1 LADSSQGRSRN
12 GARPLLALI
21 IELAVGYL
29 TIIGFLFYP
38 IGILVFSLQIWNAYP
53 YGLSDVFFA
62 ASLIP
67 IPVIAGEILDF
78 LLWAFLAMGAA
89 QGIVLVVAMPRWR
102 QDEVSTIA
110 AEASSLPEADR
121 ERVLNWQARQDR
133 HYKYQRLGLL
143 GSAFLTLSAPVAL
156 QLILF
161 HSWRTWAL
169 YIAFV
174 IFSCIGGVAAGLL
187 ARLLGQGEPFFSSD
201 WKALAVAYAFGILAG
216 IALAATSS
224 PSLPLVAFES
234 AEEKE
239 GRLLS
244 HKEGYWYVFD
254 AQGTLRA
261 VSDDDAGDVRFLR
274 NDCRHISC

>member
-53 YGLSDVFFA
+53 YGLSDAFFA

-67 IPVIAGEILDF
+67 IPVVAGEILDF

-89 QGIVLVVAMPRWR
+89 QGIVFGVAMPRWR

-121 ERVLNWQARQDR
+121 ERVLNWQARQEW
-133 HYKYQRLGLL
+133 HFKYFRWGFF

-156 QLILF
+156 QLITF
-161 HSWRTWAL
+161 DSWRTWAL

-187 ARLLGQGEPFFSSD
+187 PRLWGRGEPFFSSD
-201 WKALAVAYAFGILAG
+201 WKVLAVAYAFGILAG

>member
-21 IELAVGYL
+21 VEIAVGYL

-38 IGILVFSLQIWNAYP
+38 IGVLVFSLQIWNVYP
-53 YGLSDVFFA
+53 YGLSDAFFA
-62 ASLIP
+62 TSLIP
-67 IPVIAGEILDF
+67 LPVVAGKILDF
-78 LLWAFLAMGAA
+78 LLWALMAMFVA
-89 QGIVLVVAMPRWR
+89 QTIGFVVVMPRWR
-102 QDEVSTIA
+102 EDFTSTIA
-110 AEASSLPEADR
+110 TVTSSLSEADR
-121 ERVLNWQARQDR
+121 ERILSRQARQDR
-133 HYKYQRLGLL
+133 SYKYLRLSFL
-143 GSAFLTLSAPVAL
+143 GSAFLTLTAPYAL
-156 QLILF
+156 HLILF
-161 HSWRTWAL
+161 NSWRTWAL

-174 IFSCIGGVAAGLL
+174 TFSCIGGVAAGLL
-187 ARLLGQGEPFFSSD
+187 ARLLGQGEPLFSSE

-234 AEEKE
+234 AEKIE

-261 VSDDDAGDVRFLR
+261 VSDADAGDVKFVRD
-274 NDCRHISC
+274 DCLHISR